1 MVHKC
6 ENGKLRVHYDKK
18 RFIIEAIVMYLPGFL
33 MVLVLLTPFSG
44 FSQIVH
50 DSKTVIESFLT
61 PDAHAKPMA
70 RMWFPDASAGEDDN
84 DYIEKQI
91 SELAAKGFGGVEVA
105 MIMTYGVRYDNEDT
119 RVYGWGTDNWI
130 KLMKKVLKA
139 AAKVPG
145 GFQVDATITSH
156 WPPLLNTIDPN
167 DDAASKELSFSVT
180 PITADD
186 MENGTIKL
194 ELPLQRM
201 TAPASTFGP
210 TAYDYFLFTDRFV
223 SAVLVR
229 IADILVQPG
238 ENDAQDRTRYV
249 FDFKSLTPITNRVTV
264 IPGAGYAAGVPDHAT
279 AASHGWN
286 YDKICTFFGPESNGP
301 WTRCNGKQD
310 ENMNRKRMADWQEEY
325 QVSINGLDINV
336 SENGGEPKAGDWVV
350 LSTFCR
356 GTGQSIVGASTMHN
370 GIFAPSY
377 FCAEGTKALTNYW
390 EQMFAR
396 DPELL
401 MLMMANP
408 GNYFE
413 DSIELISVT
422 SYWAPSFLDN
432 MPDGYAYSDILPT
445 VAASKYVS
453 SGFMGVTVTDFFSF
467 TDDDGLADR
476 IYEDYSDQLAEL
488 YVKHRVAGVGDWA
501 KKTVGWGFRGQ
512 TFHLPGLEIG
522 KGAMIADVP
531 ECDNNAKGDGIR
543 YQAGTANIADRE
555 FLSMEA
561 MTGPAIGYANMGD
574 LLTELGQ
581 NYSDGITRAVL
592 HGTPYTKTFNGY
604 CSEWPGWLPF
614 AAGSYGSSFTYREAY
629 WPDFGTETG
638 FMSRVQA
645 VLQKGVAKIDLAVL
659 IDKESSFD
667 FESKNRFQKLLDS
680 GYSYNLVSESVLD
693 HPNAVVSNNVLVP
706 EGPAYKALIVD
717 HVNVISLAAMKRLV
731 EYAKAGLPIILFES
745 DIKRVYGSD
754 RAADIKVSEMYARVA
769 GLNNVK
775 VVAIEE
781 EILNVLTELGVS
793 SHAKY
798 HIPQLE
804 ATLYHDVADGTNYFY
819 LYNNAFPDNSA
830 MMGNHQSDRYK
841 GEDKV
846 LRNIT
851 VTLEGDGV
859 PYQLDPYTGKVA
871 QIAQYKASEGGVTF
885 TIDRMAGGCAMI
897 YGVTP
902 DECTFSKVT
911 GQKISNVE
919 EKKPIDL
926 SGEKWQLIIHS
937 YGPEPDSKDPGD
949 SKVTDVDFG
958 CQALGKWCDI
968 QASNEQLDKLGVS
981 DMKYVSGTGEYTIS
995 FILPDNF
1002 GENDGAFIAYS
1013 YGRDQV
1019 GALIVNGTELPANNA
1034 SDQVDAGSLFTV
1046 GQNTLTI
1053 RLHSTL
1059 YGRTY
1064 FEHSGYLDRGVAY
1077 GMGEGVLDQPVPGTY
1092 YNGLL
1097 GVSIIPYVAK
1107 DMETPNAIKD
1117 VPSTDNQHASSSAH
1131 IYNLQ
1136 GQQLSTPQRGV
1147 NIVGGTKIIAK

>member
-1 MVHKC
+1 MVMQ
-6 ENGKLRVHYDKK
+6 GIGR
-18 RFIIEAIVMYLPGFL
+18 YLPEVL
-33 MVLVLLTPFSG
+33 MVVALLPPSLG
-44 FSQIVH
+44 FCQVVH
-50 DSKTVIESFLT
+50 ERETVIESFLA

-105 MIMTYGVRYDNEDT
+105 MIMTNGVRYENEDT
-119 RVYGWGTDNWI
+119 RIYGWGTDNWI

-156 WPPLLNTIDPN
+156 WPPVLNTIDPN
-167 DDAASKELSFSVT
+167 DEAASKELSFSVT
-180 PITADD
+180 PITAED
-186 MENGTIKL
+186 MESGTIKL
-194 ELPLQRM
+194 ELPLQK
-201 TAPASTFGP
+201 TSAPASTFGP
-210 TAYDYFLFTDRFV
+210 TAYDHFLFTDRFV

-229 IADILVQPG
+229 IADIVVQPG
-238 ENDAQDRTRYV
+238 EKGAQDRTRYV
-249 FDFKSLTPITNRVTV
+249 FDFKSLTPITNRVAV
-264 IPGAGYAAGVPDHAT
+264 IPGAGYAAGVPDRAAAT
-279 AASHGWN
+279 AHGWD
-286 YDKICTFFGPESNGP
+286 YDKICRFFGPESNGP
-301 WTRCNGKQD
+301 RTRCNGKQD
-310 ENMNRKRMADWQEEY
+310 EEMNRKRMADWQEEY

-350 LSTFCR
+350 LSTFSR
-356 GTGQSIVGASTMHN
+356 GTGQSVVGASTMRN
-370 GIFAPSY
+370 GIFALNY
-377 FCAEGTKALTNYW
+377 FNAEGTKALTDYW

-401 MLMMANP
+401 MLMTANP

-413 DSIELISVT
+413 DSIELISVA
-422 SYWAPSFLDN
+422 SYWTSSFLDN
-432 MPDGYAYSDILPT
+432 MPDGYAYSDILST

-453 SGFMGVTVTDFFSF
+453 SGFMGVTVTDYFSF
-467 TDDDGLADR
+467 TGDDGLVDR
-476 IYEDYSDQLAEL
+476 IYEDYSERLAEL
-488 YVKHRVAGVGDWA
+488 YVEHRVAGIGDWA

-522 KGAMIADVP
+522 KGAMMADIP

-543 YQAGTANIADRE
+543 YQAGTANIVDRD

-581 NYSDGITRAVL
+581 NYSDGINRAVL
-592 HGTPYTKTFNGY
+592 HGTPYTKTFNGF

-629 WPDFGTETG
+629 WPDFATETG
-638 FMSRVQA
+638 FMSRIQA
-645 VLQKGVAKIDLAVL
+645 VMQKGVAKIDLAVL

-680 GYSYNLVSESVLD
+680 GYSYNLLSESVLG
-693 HPNAVVSNNVLVP
+693 HPHAVVSDGVLAS

-717 HVNVISLAAMKRLV
+717 HVNMISLAAMQRLV
-731 EYAKAGLPIILFES
+731 EYANAGLNIILFGS

-754 RAADIKVSEMYARVA
+754 RAADVQVLEMYARVA
-769 GLNNVK
+769 GLNNVR
-775 VVAIEE
+775 VVVTEE
-781 EILNVLTELGVS
+781 EILNVLQELGVS

-798 HIPQLE
+798 HVPQLE
-804 ATLYHDVADGTNYFY
+804 ATLYQDAADGTNYYY

-830 MMGNHQSDRYK
+830 MMGNHQGDRYK

-846 LRNIT
+846 LRNMT

-871 QIAQYKASEGGVTF
+871 QIADYKAGAGGVTF
-885 TIDRMAGGCAMI
+885 TIDRLSGGCAMI
-897 YGVTP
+897 YAVTP
-902 DECTFSKVT
+902 DEGTFNEVA

-926 SGEKWQLIIHS
+926 SSKQWQFIIHS
-937 YGPEPDSKDPGD
+937 YGPDPDSKDPGD

-958 CQALGKWCDI
+958 MQALGKWCDL
-968 QASNEQLDKLGVS
+968 QASNEQLDMLGVS
-981 DMKYVSGTGEYTIS
+981 DMKYVSGTGEYTLS
-995 FILPDNF
+995 FTMPDDF
-1002 GENDGAFIAYS
+1002 GEYDGAFIAYS

-1034 SDQVDAGSLFTV
+1034 SDRVDAGTLLNA
-1046 GQNTLTI
+1046 GQNTLSI

-1064 FEHSGYLDRGVAY
+1064 FEHSGYLDRGAVY
-1077 GMGEGVLDQPVPGTY
+1077 GMGEGVLDPPVPGTY

-1097 GVSIIPYVAK
+1097 SVSIIPYIATSA
-1107 DMETPNAIKD
+1107 DDPDAIRD
-1117 VPSTDNQHASSSAH
+1117 VPTDSQRASSTAA

-1136 GQQLSTPQRGV
+1136 GQRLGTPQRGV
-1147 NIVGGTKIIAK
+1147 NIVGGKKIMVK

>member
-1 MVHKC
+1 MVMQ
-6 ENGKLRVHYDKK
+6 GIGR
-18 RFIIEAIVMYLPGFL
+18 YLPEVL
-33 MVLVLLTPFSG
+33 MVVALLTPSLG
-44 FSQIVH
+44 FCQVVH
-50 DSKTVIESFLT
+50 ERETVIESFLA

-105 MIMTYGVRYDNEDT
+105 MIMTNGVRYENEDT
-119 RVYGWGTDNWI
+119 RIYGWGTDNWI

-139 AAKVPG
+139 AAKIPG

-156 WPPLLNTIDPN
+156 WPPVLNTIDPN
-167 DDAASKELSFSVT
+167 DEAASKELSFSVT
-180 PITADD
+180 PIRAED
-186 MENGTIKL
+186 MESGTIKL
-194 ELPLQRM
+194 ELPLQK
-201 TAPASTFGP
+201 TSAPASTFGP
-210 TAYDYFLFTDRFV
+210 TAYDHFLFTDRFV

-229 IADILVQPG
+229 IADIVVQPG
-238 ENDAQDRTRYV
+238 EKGAQDCTRYV
-249 FDFKSLTPITNRVTV
+249 FDFKSLTPITNRVAV
-264 IPGAGYAAGVPDHAT
+264 IPGAGYAAGVPDRAT
-279 AASHGWN
+279 ATAHGWD
-286 YDKICTFFGPESNGP
+286 YDKICRFFGPESNGP

-310 ENMNRKRMADWQEEY
+310 EEMNRKRMADWQEEY
-325 QVSINGLDINV
+325 QASINGLDINV

-350 LSTFCR
+350 LSTFSR
-356 GTGQSIVGASTMHN
+356 GTGQSVVGASTMRN
-370 GIFAPSY
+370 GIFALNY
-377 FCAEGTKALTNYW
+377 FNAEGTKALTDYW
-390 EQMFAR
+390 DQMFAR

-401 MLMMANP
+401 MLMTANP

-413 DSIELISVT
+413 DSIELISVA
-422 SYWAPSFLDN
+422 SYWTSSFLDN
-432 MPDGYAYSDILPT
+432 MPDGYAYSDILST

-453 SGFMGVTVTDFFSF
+453 SGFMGVTVTDYFSF
-467 TDDDGLADR
+467 TGDDGLVDR
-476 IYEDYSDQLAEL
+476 IYEDYSERLAEL
-488 YVKHRVAGVGDWA
+488 YVEHRVAGIGDWA

-522 KGAMIADVP
+522 KGAMMADIP

-543 YQAGTANIADRE
+543 YQAGTANIVDRD

-592 HGTPYTKTFNGY
+592 HGTPYTKTFNGF

-629 WPDFGTETG
+629 WPDFATETG
-638 FMSRVQA
+638 FMSRIQA
-645 VLQKGVAKIDLAVL
+645 VMQKGVAKIDLAVL

-680 GYSYNLVSESVLD
+680 GYSYNLLSESVLG
-693 HPNAVVSNNVLVP
+693 HPHAVVSDGVLAS

-717 HVNVISLAAMKRLV
+717 HVNMISLAAMQRLV
-731 EYAKAGLPIILFES
+731 EYANAGLNIILFGS

-754 RAADIKVSEMYARVA
+754 KAADVQVLEMYARVA
-769 GLNNVK
+769 GLNNVR
-775 VVAIEE
+775 VVVTEE
-781 EILNVLTELGVS
+781 EILNVLQELGVS

-798 HIPQLE
+798 HVPQLE
-804 ATLYHDVADGTNYFY
+804 ATLYQDAADGTNYYY

-830 MMGNHQSDRYK
+830 MMGNHQGDRYK

-846 LRNIT
+846 LRNMT

-871 QIAQYKASEGGVTF
+871 QIADYKAGAGGVTF
-885 TIDRMAGGCAMI
+885 TIDRLSGGCAMI
-897 YGVTP
+897 YAVTP
-902 DECTFSKVT
+902 DEGTFNEVA

-926 SGEKWQLIIHS
+926 SSKQWQFIIHS
-937 YGPEPDSKDPGD
+937 YGPDPDSKDPGD

-958 CQALGKWCDI
+958 MQALGKWCDL
-968 QASNEQLDKLGVS
+968 QASNEQLDMLGVS
-981 DMKYVSGTGEYTIS
+981 DMKYVSGTGEYTLS
-995 FILPDNF
+995 FTMPDDF
-1002 GENDGAFIAYS
+1002 GEYDGAFIAYS

-1034 SDQVDAGSLFTV
+1034 SDRVDAGTLLNA
-1046 GQNTLTI
+1046 GQNTLSI

-1059 YGRTY
+1059 FGRTY
-1064 FEHSGYLDRGVAY
+1064 FEHSGYLDRGAVF
-1077 GMGEGVLDQPVPGTY
+1077 GMGEGVLDAPVPGTY
-1092 YNGLL
+1092 YNGLIS
-1097 GVSIIPYVAK
+1097 VSIIPYKATK
-1107 DMETPNAIKD
+1107 ADDPDAIRD
-1117 VPSTDNQHASSSAH
+1117 VPTDSQRASSSAA

-1136 GQQLSTPQRGV
+1136 GLRLGTPQRGV
-1147 NIVGGTKIIAK
+1147 NIVGGKKIMVK

>member
-1 MVHKC
+1 MNKRLTIFSLGLLLAIGKC
-6 ENGKLRVHYDKK
+6 
-18 RFIIEAIVMYLPGFL
+18 LPGVFI
-33 MVLVLLTPFSG
+33 VVALLTPSSG
-44 FSQIVH
+44 FCQIVH
-50 DSKTVIESFLT
+50 GSETVIEGFLT
-61 PDAHAKPMA
+61 PDTHAKPMA

-84 DYIEKQI
+84 DFIEKQI

-105 MIMTYGVRYDNEDT
+105 MIMTNGVRYYNEDT
-119 RVYGWGTDNWI
+119 RLYGWGTDNWI

-167 DDAASKELSFSVT
+167 DEAASKELSFSVT
-180 PITADD
+180 PITAD
-186 MENGTIKL
+186 NIVSGTIKL
-194 ELPLQRM
+194 ELPLQR
-201 TAPASTFGP
+201 TNAPSSTFGP
-210 TAYDYFLFTDRFV
+210 TAYDHFLFTDQFV

-229 IADILVQPG
+229 IADIVVQPG
-238 ENDAQDRTRYV
+238 ESAVQDRTHYV
-249 FDFKSLTPITNRVTV
+249 FDFKSLTPITDRVAV
-264 IPGAGYAAGVPDHAT
+264 IPGAGYAAGVPDRAT
-279 AASHGWN
+279 SAAQGWD
-286 YDKICTFFGPESNGP
+286 YDRICSFFGPESNGP

-310 ENMNRKRMADWQEEY
+310 EDMNRKRMADWQEEY
-325 QVSINGLDINV
+325 QVSLNGMDIDV
-336 SENGGEPKAGDWVV
+336 REKQGVPKVGDWVV
-350 LSTFCR
+350 LSIFSR
-356 GTGQSIVGASTMHN
+356 GTGQSVAGASTMYN
-370 GIFAPSY
+370 GVFAPNY
-377 FCAEGTKALTNYW
+377 FNADGTKALTDYW
-390 EQMFAR
+390 EQMFER

-413 DSIELISVT
+413 DSIELISVS
-422 SYWAPSFLDN
+422 SYWASSFLDN
-432 MPDGYAYSDILPT
+432 LPDGYAYRDILPT

-453 SGFMGVTVTDFFSF
+453 SGFMGVRVTEYFSF
-467 TDDDGLADR
+467 TGDDGLADR
-476 IYEDYSDQLAEL
+476 IYEDYSDRLAEL
-488 YVKHRVAGVGDWA
+488 YVKHRVSSVGDWA
-501 KKTVGWGFRGQ
+501 KQAVGWGFRAQ

-522 KGAMIADVP
+522 RAAMVADVP

-543 YQAGTANIADRE
+543 YQAGTVNITDGE
-555 FLSMEA
+555 ILSMEA
-561 MTGPAIGYANMGD
+561 MTGPTIGYANMGD

-667 FESKNRFQKLLDS
+667 FESKNRFQKLLDY

-693 HPNAVVSNNVLVP
+693 HPNAVVSNNVLAP

-717 HVNVISLAAMKRLV
+717 QVNMISLAGMERLV
-731 EYAKAGLPIILFES
+731 EYANAGLPIILFGS

-754 RAADIKVSEMYARVA
+754 RAADIEVSEMYARVA
-769 GLNNVK
+769 ALKNVR
-775 VVAIEE
+775 VVATEE
-781 EILNVLTELGVS
+781 EILDVLTELGVNS
-793 SHAKY
+793 QAKY

-804 ATLYHDVADGTNYFY
+804 ATRYKDVVDGTDYYY
-819 LYNNAFPDNSA
+819 LYNNAFPDNSD
-830 MMGNHQSDRYK
+830 MMSNHQGDRYK
-841 GEDKV
+841 GEEKV
-846 LRNIT
+846 LRNVT

-871 QIAQYKASEGGVTF
+871 QIAEYEEGAGGVTF
-885 TIDRMAGGCAMI
+885 TIDRMAGGSAMI
-897 YGVTP
+897 YAVTSN
-902 DECTFSKVT
+902 ESTFNKVA
-911 GQKISNVE
+911 GIKIPNVE
-919 EKKPIDL
+919 EKKPIEL
-926 SGEKWQLIIHS
+926 SGEMWKLIIHS
-937 YGPEPDSKDPGD
+937 YGPDPDSLDPGD

-958 CQALGKWCDI
+958 MQALGKWCDM
-968 QASNEQLDKLGVS
+968 QVTNEQLDMLGVS

-995 FILPDNF
+995 FSLPDDF

-1034 SDQVDAGSLFTV
+1034 TDRVDVGTLLNV

-1053 RLHSTL
+1053 RLNSTL

-1064 FEHSGYLDRGVAY
+1064 FEHSGYLDKGVVY
-1077 GMGEGVLDQPVPGTY
+1077 GMGEGVLDPPVPGTY

-1097 GVSIIPYVAK
+1097 GVSIIPYIVTT
-1107 DMETPNAIKD
+1107 MGEYVGIED
-1117 VPSTDNQHASSSAH
+1117 VPTTDSQPASSSAA

-1136 GQQLSTPQRGV
+1136 GQRLDTPQRGV
-1147 NIVGGTKIIAK
+1147 NIIGGTKIIVK

>member
-1 MVHKC
+1 MV
-6 ENGKLRVHYDKK
+6 V
-18 RFIIEAIVMYLPGFL
+18 A
-33 MVLVLLTPFSG
+33 LLTPSSG
-44 FSQIVH
+44 FSQIARE
-50 DSKTVIESFLT
+50 SETIIEGFLA
-61 PDAHAKPMA
+61 PDVHAKPMA

-105 MIMTYGVRYDNEDT
+105 MIMTNGVRYYNKGS
-119 RVYGWGTDNWI
+119 RIYGWGTDNWI

-139 AAKVPG
+139 AAKVVPG

-167 DDAASKELSFSVT
+167 DEAASKELSFSIT
-180 PITADD
+180 PIMADD
-186 MENGTIKL
+186 IVRGTIKL
-194 ELPLQRM
+194 ELPLQRT
-201 TAPASTFGP
+201 TAPSSTFGP
-210 TAYDYFLFTDRFV
+210 TAYDHFLFTDRFV

-229 IADILVQPG
+229 IADIVVQPD
-238 ENDAQDRTRYV
+238 ENAVQNHTRYV
-249 FDFKSLTPITNRVTV
+249 FDFKSLTPITDRVSV
-264 IPGAGYAAGVPDHAT
+264 IPGAGYAAGVPDRAT
-279 AASHGWN
+279 AAAQGWD
-286 YDKICTFFGPESNGP
+286 YDKICSFFGPESNGP

-310 ENMNRKRMADWQEEY
+310 EDMNRKRMADWQEEY
-325 QVSINGLDINV
+325 QASFDGIDIDV
-336 SENGGEPKAGDWVV
+336 RGNGGELKVGDWVV

-356 GTGQSIVGASTMHN
+356 GTGQSIAGSSTMYN

-377 FCAEGTKALTNYW
+377 FDADGTKALTDFW

-396 DPELL
+396 DPELM
-401 MLMMANP
+401 MLMMSNP

-413 DSIELISVT
+413 DSIELISVS
-422 SYWAPSFLDN
+422 SYWASSFLDN
-432 MPDGYAYSDILPT
+432 MPDGYAYRDILPT

-453 SGFMGVTVTDFFSF
+453 SGFMGVTVTDYF
-467 TDDDGLADR
+467 TFTGDDGLADR
-476 IYEDYSDQLAEL
+476 IYEDYSDRLAEL
-488 YVKHRVAGVGDWA
+488 YVRHRITGVGDWA
-501 KKTVGWGFRGQ
+501 KKTMGWGFRGQ

-522 KGAMIADVP
+522 RAAMVADVP

-543 YQAGTANIADRE
+543 YQAGTVNISDRK

-592 HGTPYTKTFNGY
+592 HGTPYTKTFNGF

-638 FMSRVQA
+638 FMSRIQA
-645 VLQKGVAKIDLAVL
+645 VMQKGVAKIDLAVL

-680 GYSYNLVSESVLD
+680 GYSYNLVSESVLG
-693 HPNAVVSNNVLVP
+693 HPNAVVSNNVLAP
-706 EGPAYKALIVD
+706 EGPAYKALIVNR
-717 HVNVISLAAMKRLV
+717 VNMLSLAGMERLV
-731 EYAKAGLPIILFES
+731 EYANAGLPIILFGS

-754 RAADIKVSEMYARVA
+754 RAADIEISEMQARVT
-769 GLNNVK
+769 GLKNVR
-775 VVAIEE
+775 VVATEE
-781 EILNVLTELGVS
+781 EIQNVLTELGIS
-793 SHAKY
+793 SHAEY
-798 HIPQLE
+798 NIPQLE
-804 ATLYHDVADGTNYFY
+804 ATLYKDVTDGTNYYY
-819 LYNNAFPDNSA
+819 LYNNAFPDNSD
-830 MMGNHQSDRYK
+830 MMSNHQGDRYK
-841 GEDKV
+841 GEEKV
-846 LRNIT
+846 LRNVT

-871 QIAQYKASEGGVTF
+871 QIAEYKVGAGEVTF
-885 TIDRMAGGCAMI
+885 TIDRMSGGCAMI
-897 YGVTP
+897 YAVTLN
-902 DECTFSKVT
+902 ESTFNKVA
-911 GQKISNVE
+911 GKKIPNVE
-919 EKKPIDL
+919 EKRPIDL
-926 SGEKWQLIIHS
+926 SGEKWKLIIHS
-937 YGPEPDSKDPGD
+937 YGPDPDSQDPGD

-958 CQALGKWCDI
+958 MQALGKWCDI
-968 QASNEQLDKLGVS
+968 QATNEQLGMLGVS

-995 FILPDNF
+995 FTLPDNF

-1034 SDQVDAGSLFTV
+1034 SDRVDVGTLFSV

-1053 RLHSTL
+1053 RLNSTL

-1064 FEHSGYLDRGVAY
+1064 FEHSGYLDKGEVY
-1077 GMGEGVLDQPVPGTY
+1077 GMGEGVLDPPVPGTY

-1097 GVSIIPYVAK
+1097 GVSIIPYIAK
-1107 DMETPNAIKD
+1107 TMDDYDAIEN
-1117 VPSTDNQHASSSAH
+1117 VPTIDSLPASSSAA
-1131 IYNLQ
+1131 IYNLH
-1136 GQQLSTPQRGV
+1136 GQRLGTPRRGV
-1147 NIVGGTKIIAK
+1147 NIVGGKKTIAK

>member
-1 MVHKC
+1 M
-6 ENGKLRVHYDKK
+6 NYDKK
-18 RFIIEAIVMYLPGFL
+18 RFLAQTIGRHLPGVL
-33 MVLVLLTPFSG
+33 MVVALLSPYSG
-44 FSQIVH
+44 FSRIVN
-50 DSKTVIESFLT
+50 DGKSVIESFLT

-105 MIMTYGVRYDNEDT
+105 MIMTHGVRYENDYTPD
-119 RVYGWGTDNWI
+119 YGWGTDNWI

-139 AAKVPG
+139 AANVPG
-145 GFQVDATITSH
+145 GFQVDFTITSH

-186 MENGTIKL
+186 IANGTIKL
-194 ELPLQRM
+194 ELPLQKT
-201 TAPASTFGP
+201 TAPPSTFGP
-210 TAYDYFLFTDRFV
+210 TAYDHFLFTDRFV

-229 IADILVQPG
+229 IADIQVQPG
-238 ENDAQDRTRYV
+238 ENSAQNRTRYV
-249 FDFKSLTPITNRVTV
+249 FDFKSLTPITDRVSV
-264 IPGAGYAAGVPDHAT
+264 IPGAGYAAGVPDREAAT
-279 AASHGWN
+279 AHGWD
-286 YDKICTFFGPESNGP
+286 YGRICSFFGPESNGP

-310 ENMNRKRMADWQEEY
+310 EDMNRKRMADWQEEY
-325 QVSINGLDINV
+325 QVSLNGMDVNV
-336 SENGGEPKAGDWVV
+336 SEGAGNPQVGDWVV

-356 GTGQSIVGASTMHN
+356 GTGQSLVGASTMRN
-370 GIFAPSY
+370 GIFALNY
-377 FCAEGTKALTNYW
+377 FNADGTKALTDYW

-396 DPELL
+396 DPELP

-413 DSIELISVT
+413 DSIELTSVS
-422 SYWAPSFLDN
+422 SYWASSFLDN
-432 MPDGYAYSDILPT
+432 MPDGYPYTDILPT
-445 VAASKYVS
+445 VAASKYIS
-453 SGFMGVTVTDFFSF
+453 SGFMGVTVTDYFSF
-467 TDDDGLADR
+467 TGDDGLADR
-476 IYEDYSDQLAEL
+476 IYEDYSDRLAEL
-488 YVKHRVAGVGDWA
+488 YVKHRVTGVADWA
-501 KKTVGWGFRGQ
+501 KKTVGWGFRSQ

-522 KGAMIADVP
+522 RAAMLADVP

-543 YQAGTANIADRE
+543 YQAGTVNIADRE
-555 FLSMEA
+555 YLSMEA

-645 VLQKGVAKIDLAVL
+645 VMQKGVAKIDLAVL

-680 GYSYNLVSESVLD
+680 GYSYNLVSESVLS
-693 HPNAVVSNNVLVP
+693 HPNAEVSNGVLAP

-717 HVNVISLAAMKRLV
+717 HVNVISLAAMQRLV
-731 EYAKAGLPIILFES
+731 KYADAGLPIILFES

-754 RAADIKVSEMYARVA
+754 RDADIEVA
-769 GLNNVK
+769 KMHLNNAK
-775 VVAIEE
+775 VVTTEE
-781 EILNVLTELGVS
+781 DIPDVLTELGIS

-804 ATLYHDVADGTNYFY
+804 ATLYKDVTDDTNYYY

-830 MMGNHQSDRYK
+830 MMGNHQGDRYK

-846 LRNIT
+846 LRNMTIT
-851 VTLEGDGV
+851 LLGDGV

-871 QIAQYKASEGGVTF
+871 QIADYQTGASGVTF
-885 TIDRMAGGCAMI
+885 TIDRMSGGSAMI
-897 YGVTP
+897 YAVTP
-902 DECTFSKVT
+902 NEDTFNKVAEN
-911 GQKISNVE
+911 KIFNVE

-926 SGEKWQLIIHS
+926 SGDKWQLIIHS
-937 YGPEPDSKDPGD
+937 YGPDPDSKDPAD

-958 CQALGKWCDI
+958 MQALGKWCDI
-968 QASNEQLDKLGVS
+968 QVTSEQLDMLGVS
-981 DMKYVSGTGEYTIS
+981 DMKYVSGTGEYTIT
-995 FILPDNF
+995 FTLPDDF
-1002 GENDGAFIAYS
+1002 GDNDGAFIAYS

-1019 GALIVNGTELPANNA
+1019 GALIVNGTEMPANNA
-1034 SDQVDAGSLFTV
+1034 SDRVDTGTLLTAGL
-1046 GQNTLTI
+1046 NTLTI
-1053 RLHSTL
+1053 RLNTTM

-1064 FEHSGYLDRGVAY
+1064 YEHSGYLDRGVVY
-1077 GMGEGVLDQPVPGTY
+1077 GMGEGVMDQPVPESY

-1097 GVSIIPYVAK
+1097 GVSIIPYITKAM
-1107 DMETPNAIKD
+1107 DTPNAIRH
-1117 VPSTDNQHASSSAH
+1117 VPVTDNRPASSSAP
-1131 IYNLQ
+1131 IYNLK
-1136 GQQLSTPQRGV
+1136 GQRIETPQRGV
-1147 NIVGGTKIIAK
+1147 NIIGGTKVFSE

>member
-1 MVHKC
+1 M
-6 ENGKLRVHYDKK
+6 DKK
-18 RFIIEAIVMYLPGFL
+18 RFFVQAIGKYLPGVL
-33 MVLVLLTPFSG
+33 MVVASLTPSSG
-44 FSQIVH
+44 LSQIVH
-50 DSKTVIESFLT
+50 DSRTVIESFLA
-61 PDAHAKPMA
+61 PDSHSKPMA

-84 DYIEKQI
+84 DFIEKQI

-105 MIMTYGVRYDNEDT
+105 MIMTNGVRYENEDT
-119 RVYGWGTDNWI
+119 RSYGWGTDNWI

-139 AAKVPG
+139 AAKIPG

-167 DDAASKELSFSVT
+167 DEAASQELSFSVT
-180 PITADD
+180 PIMADD
-186 MENGTIKL
+186 IESGTIRL
-194 ELPLQRM
+194 ELPLQR
-201 TAPASTFGP
+201 TSAPSSTFGP
-210 TAYDYFLFTDRFV
+210 TAYDHFLFTDRFV

-229 IADILVQPG
+229 IADIVEQPG
-238 ENDAQDRTRYV
+238 DNSNHYV
-249 FDFKSLTPITNRVTV
+249 FDFKSLTPITDRVTV
-264 IPGAGYAAGVPDHAT
+264 IPGAGYAAGVPDRAT
-279 AASHGWN
+279 AAAHGWD
-286 YDKICTFFGPESNGP
+286 YDRICRFFGPESDGP
-301 WTRCNGKQD
+301 WTRCNGKRD
-310 ENMNRKRMADWQEEY
+310 EDMNRKRMADWQEEY
-325 QVSINGLDINV
+325 QVSLNGMDIDV
-336 SENGGEPKAGDWVV
+336 RENGGKPKAGDWVV
-350 LSTFCR
+350 LSIFCR
-356 GTGQSIVGASTMHN
+356 GTGQSIVGATTMRN
-370 GIFAPSY
+370 GVFALSD
-377 FCAEGTKALTNYW
+377 FNAEGTKALTDYW

-413 DSIELISVT
+413 DSIELISVA
-422 SYWAPSFLDN
+422 SYWTSSFLDN
-432 MPDGYAYSDILPT
+432 MPDGYAYRDILAT
-445 VAASKYVS
+445 VAASKYIT
-453 SGFMGVTVTDFFSF
+453 SGFMGVTVTNYF
-467 TDDDGLADR
+467 TFTGDDGLADR
-476 IYEDYSDQLAEL
+476 IYEDYSDRLAEL
-488 YVKHRVAGVGDWA
+488 YVKHRVAGIGDWA

-522 KGAMIADVP
+522 RAAMVADVP

-543 YQAGTANIADRE
+543 YQAGTVNMIGRE
-555 FLSMEA
+555 VLSMEA

-581 NYSDGITRAVL
+581 NYSDGINRAVL

-629 WPDFGTETG
+629 WPDFATETG
-638 FMSRVQA
+638 FMSRIQA

-659 IDKESSFD
+659 IDKENSFD

-680 GYSYNLVSESVLD
+680 GYSYNLLSESVLG
-693 HPNAVVSNNVLVP
+693 HPNAVVSDHVLAP

-717 HVNVISLAAMKRLV
+717 HVNVISLAALQCLLD
-731 EYAKAGLPIILFES
+731 YANAGLPIIMLGSNFQ
-745 DIKRVYGSD
+745 RVYGSN
-754 RAADIKVSEMYARVA
+754 RAADNEVAEMYVQLASLDNVRV
-769 GLNNVK
+769 
-775 VVAIEE
+775 VVTEE
-781 EILNVLTELGVS
+781 EILNALTELGVS

-798 HIPQLE
+798 YIPQLE
-804 ATLYHDVADGTNYFY
+804 ATQYQDATDGTNYYY
-819 LYNNAFPDNSA
+819 LYNNAFPNNSA

-846 LRNIT
+846 LRNMT

-859 PYQLDPYTGKVA
+859 PYQLDPYTGQVA
-871 QIAQYKASEGGVTF
+871 QIADYKVGAAGVTF
-885 TIDRMAGGCAMI
+885 TIDRISGGCAMI
-897 YGVTP
+897 YAVTP
-902 DECTFSKVT
+902 DESTFSQMA

-937 YGPEPDSKDPGD
+937 YGPDPNSQDPGD
-949 SKVTDVDFG
+949 SEVTDVDFG
-958 CQALGKWCDI
+958 ILALGKWCDM
-968 QASNEQLDKLGVS
+968 QATNEQLDRLGVS

-995 FILPDNF
+995 FSLPDNF

-1019 GALIVNGTELPANNA
+1019 GALIVNGTELHANNA
-1034 SDQVDAGSLFTV
+1034 SDRVDVGTLLTV

-1053 RLHSTL
+1053 RLNSTL

-1064 FEHSGYLDRGVAY
+1064 FEHSGYLDKGAIF
-1077 GMGEGVLDQPVPGTY
+1077 GMGEGVLDAPVPGTY

-1097 GVSIIPYVAK
+1097 GVSIIPYVATTM
-1107 DMETPNAIKD
+1107 DAPDAIED
-1117 VPSTDNQHASSSAH
+1117 VPATDSLPTSSSAA

-1136 GQQLSTPQRGV
+1136 GQRLSTPQRGV
-1147 NIVGGTKIIAK
+1147 NIVGKTKIIVK

>member
-1 MVHKC
+1 MM
-6 ENGKLRVHYDKK
+6 NKK
-18 RFIIEAIVMYLPGFL
+18 RFSVQAIGRFLPGVL
-33 MVLVLLTPFSG
+33 MVVALLCPFSG
-44 FSQIVH
+44 FSQMVH
-50 DSKTVIESFLT
+50 DSQTVIESFLT
-61 PDAHAKPMA
+61 PNAHAKPMA
-70 RMWFPDASAGEDDN
+70 RMWFPDASAGEDDD
-84 DYIEKQI
+84 DYIGKQI

-105 MIMTYGVRYDNEDT
+105 MIMTYGVRYENEDT
-119 RVYGWGTDNWI
+119 PIYGWGTDNWI
-130 KLMKKVLKA
+130 RLMKKVLKA

-167 DDAASKELSFSVT
+167 DEAASKELSFSVT
-180 PITADD
+180 PVTADD
-186 MENGTIKL
+186 MKSGTIKL
-194 ELPLQRM
+194 QLPLQR
-201 TAPASTFGP
+201 TSAPASTFGP
-210 TAYDYFLFTDRFV
+210 TAYDHFLFTDRFV

-229 IADILVQPG
+229 IADIVVQPG
-238 ENDAQDRTRYV
+238 ENGAQDRTRYV
-249 FDFKSLTPITNRVTV
+249 FDFKSLTPITDRVSV
-264 IPGAGYAAGVPDHAT
+264 IPGAGYAAGVPDRAT
-279 AASHGWN
+279 AAAHGWD
-286 YDKICTFFGPESNGP
+286 YDRICASFGPESDGP

-310 ENMNRKRMADWQEEY
+310 DDMNRRRMADWQEEY
-325 QVSINGLDINV
+325 QASVNGLDISVGGNG
-336 SENGGEPKAGDWVV
+336 SEPQVGDWVV

-356 GTGQSIVGASTMHN
+356 GTGQSIAGATTMHN

-377 FCAEGTKALTNYW
+377 FSAEGAKALTDYW

-413 DSIELISVT
+413 DSIELISVA
-422 SYWAPSFLDN
+422 SYWTSSFLDD
-432 MPDGYAYSDILPT
+432 MPDDYAYSDILPT

-453 SGFMGVTVTDFFSF
+453 SGFMGVTVTNYFSF
-467 TDDDGLADR
+467 TGDDGLADR
-476 IYEDYSDQLAEL
+476 IYEDYSERLAEL
-488 YVKHRVAGVGDWA
+488 YVKHRVAGIGEWA

-522 KGAMIADVP
+522 KGAMMADVP

-543 YQAGTANIADRE
+543 YQAGTANIVDWD

-581 NYSDGITRAVL
+581 NYSDGINRAVL
-592 HGTPYTKTFNGY
+592 HGTPYTKTFNGF

-614 AAGSYGSSFTYREAY
+614 GAGSYGSSFTYREAY
-629 WPDFGTETG
+629 WPDFPTETG
-638 FMSRVQA
+638 FMSRIQA
-645 VLQKGVAKIDLAVL
+645 VMQKGVAKIDLAVL

-667 FESKNRFQKLLDS
+667 FESKNRFQRLLDS
-680 GYSYNLVSESVLD
+680 GYSYNLLSESVLG
-693 HPNAVVSNNVLVP
+693 HPHAVVSDGVLAP

-717 HVNVISLAAMKRLV
+717 HVHMISLAAMQRL
-731 EYAKAGLPIILFES
+731 EAYADAGLPIILLGS
-745 DIKRVYGSD
+745 DIQRVYGSD
-754 RAADIKVSEMYARVA
+754 RAADTQVSDMFARVA
-769 GLNNVK
+769 GLSNVR
-775 VVAIEE
+775 VAATEDD
-781 EILNVLTELGVS
+781 ILDVLTDLGVS

-804 ATLYHDVADGTNYFY
+804 ATLYHDAADGTNYYY

-846 LRNIT
+846 LRNMT

-859 PYQLDPYTGKVA
+859 PYQLDPYTGRVA
-871 QIAQYKASEGGVTF
+871 QIAQYQTGAGGVTF
-885 TIDRMAGGCAMI
+885 TVDRMAGGCAMI
-897 YGVTP
+897 YAVTP
-902 DECTFSKVT
+902 DEGTFSQVA
-911 GQKISNVE
+911 GQKIPNVE
-919 EKKPIDL
+919 EQKPIDL

-937 YGPEPDSKDPGD
+937 YGPDPDAKDPAD
-949 SKVTDVDFG
+949 SKVTDLDFG
-958 CQALGKWCDI
+958 MQALGKWCDI
-968 QASNEQLDKLGVS
+968 QASGEQLDMLGVS

-995 FILPDNF
+995 FTLPDDF
-1002 GENDGAFIAYS
+1002 GECDGAFIAYR

-1034 SDQVDAGSLFTV
+1034 SDRIDAGTLLTA
-1046 GQNTLTI
+1046 GRNTLTI

-1064 FEHSGYLDRGVAY
+1064 FEHSGYQDRGAVF
-1077 GMGEGVLDQPVPGTY
+1077 GMGEGVLDAPVPGTY
-1092 YNGLL
+1092 NNGLL
-1097 GVSIIPYVAK
+1097 GVSIIPYIAK
-1107 DMETPNAIKD
+1107 AMAGPDAIGD
-1117 VPSTDNQHASSSAH
+1117 VPTDSQPASSSAP

-1136 GQQLSTPQRGV
+1136 GQRLSSPQRGV
-1147 NIVGGTKIIAK
+1147 NIVGRTKIIAK

>member
-1 MVHKC
+1 MAENC
-6 ENGKLRVHYDKK
+6 ENCKLRVLYDKK
-18 RFIIEAIVMYLPGFL
+18 WLFVQTIGKYLPGVL
-33 MVLVLLTPFSG
+33 MVVALLTPSSG
-44 FSQIVH
+44 FSQVVH
-50 DSKTVIESFLT
+50 ESETVIESFLA

-70 RMWFPDASAGEDDN
+70 RMWFPDASAGEDDD
-84 DYIEKQI
+84 DYIEKQV

-105 MIMTYGVRYDNEDT
+105 MIMTHGVRYENEDA
-119 RVYGWGTDNWI
+119 RIYGWGTDNWI

-139 AAKVPG
+139 ASKVPG

-167 DDAASKELSFSVT
+167 DEAASKELSFSVT
-180 PITADD
+180 PITAGDIAS
-186 MENGTIKL
+186 GTIKL
-194 ELPLQRM
+194 ELPLQRT
-201 TAPASTFGP
+201 TAPSSTFGP
-210 TAYDYFLFTDRFV
+210 TAYDHFLFTDHFV

-229 IADILVQPG
+229 IADIVVQPG
-238 ENDAQDRTRYV
+238 ENGAQDRTRYV
-249 FDFKSLTPITNRVTV
+249 FDFKSLTPITDRVAA
-264 IPGAGYAAGVPDHAT
+264 IPGAGYAAGVPDRE
-279 AASHGWN
+279 AAMTHGWD
-286 YDKICTFFGPESNGP
+286 YDKICRFFGPESNGP

-310 ENMNRKRMADWQEEY
+310 EEMNRKRMADWQEEY
-325 QVSINGLDINV
+325 QASINGLDIDV
-336 SENGGEPKAGDWVV
+336 SENGGEPKVGDWVV

-356 GTGQSIVGASTMHN
+356 GTGQSIAGASTMHN

-377 FCAEGTKALTNYW
+377 FSAEGTKTLTDYW

-413 DSIELISVT
+413 DSIELISVA
-422 SYWAPSFLDN
+422 SYWTSSFLDD

-453 SGFMGVTVTDFFSF
+453 SGFMGVTVTNYFSF
-467 TDDDGLADR
+467 TGDDGLADR
-476 IYEDYSDQLAEL
+476 IYEDYSERLAEL
-488 YVKHRVAGVGDWA
+488 YVKHRVTGVGDWA

-522 KGAMIADVP
+522 KGAMMADVP

-543 YQAGTANIADRE
+543 YQAGTVNVVDRE

-592 HGTPYTKTFNGY
+592 HGSPYTKTFNGY

-629 WPDFGTETG
+629 WPDFATETG
-638 FMSRVQA
+638 FMSRIQA

-680 GYSYNLVSESVLD
+680 GYSYNLLSESVLG
-693 HPNAVVSNNVLVP
+693 HPNAVVSDNVLAP

-717 HVNVISLAAMKRLV
+717 HVSMISLAAMDRLV
-731 EYAKAGLPIILFES
+731 EYANAGLPVILYGS

-754 RAADIKVSEMYARVA
+754 KDADIEVAEMYARVA
-769 GLNNVK
+769 RLNNVK
-775 VVAIEE
+775 MVATED
-781 EILNVLTELGVS
+781 EILNVLTELRVS

-804 ATLYHDVADGTNYFY
+804 ATLYQDVTDGTNYYY

-830 MMGNHQSDRYK
+830 MMGNHQGDRYK
-841 GEDKV
+841 GENKV
-846 LRNIT
+846 LRNMT

-871 QIAQYKASEGGVTF
+871 QIAEYNVGAGGVNF
-885 TIDRMAGGCAMI
+885 TIDRMSGGCAMI
-897 YGVTP
+897 YAVTP
-902 DECTFSKVT
+902 DEDTFNQVA

-926 SGEKWQLIIHS
+926 SGETWKLIIHS
-937 YGPEPDSKDPGD
+937 YGPDPNSKDPGD

-958 CQALGKWCDI
+958 MQSLGKWCDM
-968 QASNEQLDKLGVS
+968 QVTGEQLDMLGVS

-995 FILPDNF
+995 FTLPDDF

-1034 SDQVDAGSLFTV
+1034 SDRVDAGTLLTA

-1053 RLHSTL
+1053 RLNSTL

-1064 FEHSGYLDRGVAY
+1064 FEHSGYLDKGAVY
-1077 GMGEGVLDQPVPGTY
+1077 GMGEGVLDPPVPGTY

-1097 GVSIIPYVAK
+1097 GVSIIPYIATTK
-1107 DMETPNAIKD
+1107 GDPDAIRD
-1117 VPSTDNQHASSSAH
+1117 VPVTDSRRSSSSVA

-1136 GQQLSTPQRGV
+1136 GQRLGTPRRGV
-1147 NIVGGTKIIAK
+1147 NIIGGKKSIVK

>member
-1 MVHKC
+1 MVMQ
-6 ENGKLRVHYDKK
+6 GIGR
-18 RFIIEAIVMYLPGFL
+18 YLPEVL
-33 MVLVLLTPFSG
+33 MVVALLPPSLG
-44 FSQIVH
+44 FCQVVH
-50 DSKTVIESFLT
+50 ERETVIESFLA

-105 MIMTYGVRYDNEDT
+105 MIMTNGVRYENEDT
-119 RVYGWGTDNWI
+119 RIYGWGTDNWI

-139 AAKVPG
+139 AAKIPG

-156 WPPLLNTIDPN
+156 WPPVLNTIDPN
-167 DDAASKELSFSVT
+167 DEAASKELSFSVT
-180 PITADD
+180 PIRAED
-186 MENGTIKL
+186 MESGTIKL
-194 ELPLQRM
+194 ELPLQK
-201 TAPASTFGP
+201 TSAPASTFGP
-210 TAYDYFLFTDRFV
+210 TAYDHFLFTDRFV

-229 IADILVQPG
+229 IADIVVQPG
-238 ENDAQDRTRYV
+238 EKGAQDRTRYV
-249 FDFKSLTPITNRVTV
+249 FDFKSLTPITNRVAV
-264 IPGAGYAAGVPDHAT
+264 IPGAGYATGVPDRAT
-279 AASHGWN
+279 ATAQGWD
-286 YDKICTFFGPESNGP
+286 YDRICRFFGPESNGP

-310 ENMNRKRMADWQEEY
+310 EEMNRKRMADWQEEY
-325 QVSINGLDINV
+325 QASINGLDINV

-350 LSTFCR
+350 LSTFSR
-356 GTGQSIVGASTMHN
+356 GTGQSVVGASTMRN
-370 GIFAPSY
+370 GIFALNY
-377 FCAEGTKALTNYW
+377 FNAEGTKALTDYW
-390 EQMFAR
+390 DQMFAR

-401 MLMMANP
+401 MLMTANP

-413 DSIELISVT
+413 DSIELISVA
-422 SYWAPSFLDN
+422 SYWTSSFLDN
-432 MPDGYAYSDILPT
+432 MPDGYAYSDILST

-453 SGFMGVTVTDFFSF
+453 SGFMGVTVTDYFSF
-467 TDDDGLADR
+467 TGDDGLVDR
-476 IYEDYSDQLAEL
+476 IYEDYSERLAEL
-488 YVKHRVAGVGDWA
+488 YVEHRVAGIGDWA

-522 KGAMIADVP
+522 KGAMMADIP

-543 YQAGTANIADRE
+543 YQAGTANIVDRD

-592 HGTPYTKTFNGY
+592 HGTPYTKTFNGF

-629 WPDFGTETG
+629 WPDFATETG
-638 FMSRVQA
+638 FMSRIQA
-645 VLQKGVAKIDLAVL
+645 VMQKGVAKIDLAVL

-680 GYSYNLVSESVLD
+680 GYSYNLLSESVLG
-693 HPNAVVSNNVLVP
+693 HPHAVVSDGVLAS

-717 HVNVISLAAMKRLV
+717 HVNMISLAAMQRLV
-731 EYAKAGLPIILFES
+731 EYANAGLNIILFGS

-754 RAADIKVSEMYARVA
+754 KAADVQVLEMYARVA
-769 GLNNVK
+769 GLNNVR
-775 VVAIEE
+775 VVVTEE
-781 EILNVLTELGVS
+781 EILNVLQELGVS

-798 HIPQLE
+798 HVPQLE
-804 ATLYHDVADGTNYFY
+804 ATLYQDAADGTNYYY

-830 MMGNHQSDRYK
+830 MMGNHQGDRYK

-846 LRNIT
+846 LRNMT

-859 PYQLDPYTGKVA
+859 PYQLNPYTGKVA
-871 QIAQYKASEGGVTF
+871 QIADYKAGAGGVTF
-885 TIDRMAGGCAMI
+885 TIDRLSGGCAMI
-897 YGVTP
+897 YAVTP
-902 DECTFSKVT
+902 DEGTFNEVA

-926 SGEKWQLIIHS
+926 SSKQWQFIIHS
-937 YGPEPDSKDPGD
+937 YGPDPDSKDPSD

-958 CQALGKWCDI
+958 MQALGKWCDL
-968 QASNEQLDKLGVS
+968 QASNEQLDMLGVS

-995 FILPDNF
+995 FTMPDDF
-1002 GENDGAFIAYS
+1002 GECDGAFIAYS

-1034 SDQVDAGSLFTV
+1034 SDRVDAGTLLNA
-1046 GQNTLTI
+1046 GQNTLSI

-1064 FEHSGYLDRGVAY
+1064 FEHSGYQDRGAVY
-1077 GMGEGVLDQPVPGTY
+1077 GMGEGVLDPPVPGTY

-1097 GVSIIPYVAK
+1097 SVSIIPYIATSA
-1107 DMETPNAIKD
+1107 DDPDAIRD
-1117 VPSTDNQHASSSAH
+1117 VPTDSQRASSTAA

-1136 GQQLSTPQRGV
+1136 GQRLGTPQRGV
-1147 NIVGGTKIIAK
+1147 NIVGGKKIMVK

>member
-1 MVHKC
+1 M
-6 ENGKLRVHYDKK
+6 NYDKK
-18 RFIIEAIVMYLPGFL
+18 RFLAQAIGKHLTGVL
-33 MVLVLLTPFSG
+33 MVVALLTPSLG
-44 FSQIVH
+44 FSRFVN
-50 DSKTVIESFLT
+50 DSKSVIESFLT

-91 SELAAKGFGGVEVA
+91 SELAVKGFGGVEVA
-105 MIMTYGVRYDNEDT
+105 MIMTHGVRYENDDT
-119 RVYGWGTDNWI
+119 PDYGWGTDNWI

-139 AAKVPG
+139 AANVPG
-145 GFQVDATITSH
+145 GFQVDFTITSH

-186 MENGTIKL
+186 IANGTIKL
-194 ELPLQRM
+194 ELPLQKT
-201 TAPASTFGP
+201 TAPPSTFGP
-210 TAYDYFLFTDRFV
+210 TAYDHFLFTDRFV
-223 SAVLVR
+223 SAALVR
-229 IADILVQPG
+229 IADIQVQPG
-238 ENDAQDRTRYV
+238 DNAAQNRTRYV
-249 FDFKSLTPITNRVTV
+249 FDFKSLTPITDRVSV
-264 IPGAGYAAGVPDHAT
+264 IPGAGYAAGVPDRAAAT
-279 AASHGWN
+279 AHGWD
-286 YDKICTFFGPESNGP
+286 YGRICSFFGPESDGP

-310 ENMNRKRMADWQEEY
+310 DDMNRKRMADWQEEY
-325 QVSINGLDINV
+325 QVSLNGMDVNV
-336 SENGGEPKAGDWVV
+336 SEGSGNPQVGDWVI

-356 GTGQSIVGASTMHN
+356 GTGQSLVGASTMRN
-370 GIFAPSY
+370 GIFALNY
-377 FCAEGTKALTNYW
+377 FNADGTKALTDYW

-396 DPELL
+396 DPELP

-413 DSIELISVT
+413 DSIELTSVS
-422 SYWAPSFLDN
+422 SYWASSFLDN
-432 MPDGYAYSDILPT
+432 MPDGYPYKDILPT
-445 VAASKYVS
+445 VAASKYIS
-453 SGFMGVTVTDFFSF
+453 SGFMGVTVTDYF
-467 TDDDGLADR
+467 TFTGDDGLADR
-476 IYEDYSDQLAEL
+476 IYEDYSDRLAEL
-488 YVKHRVAGVGDWA
+488 YVKHRVTGVADWA
-501 KKTVGWGFRGQ
+501 RKTVGWGFRSQ

-522 KGAMIADVP
+522 RAAMLADVP

-561 MTGPAIGYANMGD
+561 ITGPAIGYANMGD

-680 GYSYNLVSESVLD
+680 GFSYNLVSESVLS
-693 HPNAVVSNNVLVP
+693 HPNAVVSNGVLAP
-706 EGPAYKALIVD
+706 EGPSYKALIVD
-717 HVNVISLAAMKRLV
+717 HVNVISLAAMQRLV
-731 EYAKAGLPIILFES
+731 EYADAGLPIILFES

-754 RAADIKVSEMYARVA
+754 RAADIELAKMHLNNARV
-769 GLNNVK
+769 
-775 VVAIEE
+775 VATEE
-781 EILNVLTELGVS
+781 DIPDVLTEMGIS

-804 ATLYHDVADGTNYFY
+804 ATLYKDVTDGTNYYY

-846 LRNIT
+846 LHNMT
-851 VTLEGDGV
+851 VTLQGDGV

-871 QIAQYKASEGGVTF
+871 QIADYKTGASGVTF
-885 TIDRMAGGCAMI
+885 TIDRLSGGSAMI
-897 YGVTP
+897 YAVTP
-902 DECTFSKVT
+902 DEGTFNKVA
-911 GQKISNVE
+911 GNMIFNVE
-919 EKKPIDL
+919 EKKPIDM
-926 SGEKWQLIIHS
+926 SGDKWQLIIHS
-937 YGPEPDSKDPGD
+937 YGPDPDSKDPGD
-949 SKVTDVDFG
+949 SQVTDVDFG
-958 CQALGKWCDI
+958 MQALGKWCDM
-968 QASNEQLDKLGVS
+968 QVTSEQLDMLGVS

-995 FILPDNF
+995 FTLPDDF
-1002 GENDGAFIAYS
+1002 GDNDGAFIAYS

-1034 SDQVDAGSLFTV
+1034 SDRVDAGTLLTV
-1046 GQNTLTI
+1046 GLNTLTI
-1053 RLHSTL
+1053 RLNTTM

-1064 FEHSGYLDRGVAY
+1064 YEHSGYMDRGVVY
-1077 GMGEGVLDQPVPGTY
+1077 GMGEGIMDQPAPETY

-1097 GVSIIPYVAK
+1097 GVSIIPYIVKAM
-1107 DMETPNAIKD
+1107 DTPNAIGH
-1117 VPSTDNQHASSSAH
+1117 VPATDNQPASSSAP
-1131 IYNLQ
+1131 IYNLK
-1136 GQQLSTPQRGV
+1136 GQRLGTPQRGV
-1147 NIVGGTKIIAK
+1147 NIVGGTKYYGIVKR